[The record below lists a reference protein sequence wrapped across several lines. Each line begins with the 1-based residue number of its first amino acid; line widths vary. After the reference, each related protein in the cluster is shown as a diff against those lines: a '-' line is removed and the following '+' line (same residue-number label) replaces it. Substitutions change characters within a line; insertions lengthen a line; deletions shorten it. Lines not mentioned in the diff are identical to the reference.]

1 MKTIETLHVT
11 VESKSINVEIRKL
24 QELSLSK
31 KKDHDKTKK
40 SIKFYDRFNSKRT
53 LV

>member
-1 MKTIETLHVT
+1 MKTIKTYHVT
-11 VESKSINVEIRKL
+11 VESKSINVKIRKL
-24 QELSLSK
+24 QELSSSEK
-31 KKDHDKTKK
+31 KGYDKTRK